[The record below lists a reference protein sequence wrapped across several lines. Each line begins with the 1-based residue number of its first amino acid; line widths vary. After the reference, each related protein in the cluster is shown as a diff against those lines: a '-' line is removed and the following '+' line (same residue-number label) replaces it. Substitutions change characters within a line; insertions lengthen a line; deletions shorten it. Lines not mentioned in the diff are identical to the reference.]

1 MKYFGCLIGRD
12 EKQST
17 GISNYYKNLSAI
29 TIFNAREKL
38 ALLIFPTYEGCPYEF
53 RRFVGFQFL

>member
-17 GISNYYKNLSAI
+17 GISNYYKNLSAV

-38 ALLIFPTYEGCPYEF
+38 ALLIFPKYIWISWI
-53 RRFVGFQFL
+53 RRISISVR